1 MASTLSSTQGD
12 PRFDGSVAPTVSKDP
27 FTGVEEVLARLA
39 HQAAS
44 NAPDVRPCGPASDC
58 STDPKPTLG
67 AADIRPPIPHDQRSF
82 GKRGILACV
91 AIAVC
96 LGPPAMWAWRSY
108 GGPARDMIATQAT
121 TQTPAP
127 AQAAAP
133 AVETPTPP
141 PTQAA
146 SQAASI
152 APASTAAD
160 ERGAASAEGQQIE
173 TMARDLAALR
183 QNVEQLS
190 AGQEELTREIAKLRA
205 EKPPADKPSAE
216 KPSAEKPDKRTL
228 RRVSAPPAPPVAA
241 PARKPAAI
249 TPIPQQA
256 APQVST
262 VSPPSPPPQP
272 ALQIPSQPQPSDP
285 PPLRPPMPVPQ
296 P

>member
-12 PRFDGSVAPTVSKDP
+12 PHFDGGVATMVSKDP
-27 FTGVEEVLARLA
+27 FTGVEDVLARLA

-44 NAPDVRPCGPASDC
+44 NAPDVPPREAASDC
-58 STDPKPTLG
+58 STDAEPKLG
-67 AADIRPPIPHDQRSF
+67 AADLRPPVPHKQRSF
-82 GKRGILACV
+82 GKRGIFACV

-96 LGPPAMWAWRSY
+96 LGAPAMWAWRSY

-121 TQTPAP
+121 TQTPDPAP
-127 AQAAAP
+127 AQAAVPP
-133 AVETPTPP
+133 AVETPAPP

-146 SQAASI
+146 SQAALI
-152 APASTAAD
+152 AQPAMTGVD
-160 ERGAASAEGQQIE
+160 ERGVALAERQQSE

-183 QNVEQLS
+183 QTVEQLA

-205 EKPPADKPSAE
+205 EKAPADKPSAE
-216 KPSAEKPDKRTL
+216 KPDRRTL
-228 RRVSAPPAPPVAA
+228 RRVSAPSAPAVAT

-249 TPIPQQA
+249 TPMPPQA
-256 APQVST
+256 APQVSA
-262 VSPPSPPPQP
+262 VGPPSPPPE
-272 ALQIPSQPQPSDP
+272 PSEPHSSDP